1 MPRLAP
7 STNSSRVHPGSETL
21 TLRADL
27 AELARVPAWLA
38 TAGAQLALP
47 EATIFALDLCLE
59 EAVSN
64 IVLYG
69 LSDAP
74 PEQQTVRLTMS
85 REATALRLVIE
96 DNGPEFDPLQ
106 APDPQLPTRLE
117 DAAIGGLGIHLMR
130 RFTQSM
136 HYQRHDG
143 TNTLSIDFSLV

>member
-1 MPRLAP
+1 MH
-7 STNSSRVHPGSETL
+7 TGSETL
-21 TLRADL
+21 TLHADL
-27 AELARVPAWLA
+27 AELAQVNAWLA
-38 TAGAQLALP
+38 TAAARLALP

-64 IVLYG
+64 IIRYSLA
-69 LSDAP
+69 DAP
-74 PEQQTVRLTMS
+74 PEQQAVRLTMS
-85 REATALRLVIE
+85 REATLLRLVIE
-96 DNGPEFDPLQ
+96 DHGPEFDPLQ

-143 TNTLSIDFSLV
+143 INRLSLDFPLV

>member
-1 MPRLAP
+1 
-7 STNSSRVHPGSETL
+7 VHTGPETL

-38 TAGAQLALP
+38 TAGTRLALP

-64 IVLYG
+64 IIRYG
-69 LSDAP
+69 LPDAP
-74 PEQQTVRLTMS
+74 PEQPAVHLKMS
-85 REATALRLVIE
+85 REATLLRLVIE
-96 DNGPEFDPLQ
+96 DHGPEFDPLQ
-106 APDPQLPTRLE
+106 APDPQFPTRLE

-136 HYQRHDG
+136 HYQRRDG
-143 TNTLSIDFSLV
+143 TNMLSLDFQLV